1 MPFFKSTLN
10 ILKRPHED
18 EIFNINH
25 FDRNDIYLPKTS
37 EWDYNR
43 EMQIE
48 DVDIWEVIYEASG
61 GIGIYAAWTP
71 YAEFYLLTTGWKPL
85 LPNQQ
90 INDRMCETYYG
101 SGAQQKVMMR
111 ANALNIPI
119 STQKIWVDNDQLWLY
134 KDSQSK
140 IYFNTKI

>member
-18 EIFNINH
+18 EIFNINQ
-25 FDRNDIYLPKTS
+25 FDRSDIYLPKTS

-71 YAEFYLLTTGWKPL
+71 YAEFYLFTTGWKPL

-90 INDRMCETYYG
+90 INDRMWETYYG
-101 SGAQQKVMMR
+101 SGAQQKVMTR
-111 ANALNIPI
+111 AKALNIPI

-134 KDSQSK
+134 QNS
-140 IYFNTKI
+140 